1 MNDRTA
7 SKSNL
12 ERAFFSR
19 PRWMPALQLYP
30 SKIDAFL
37 QRFKGRLIV
46 VAGILA
52 VASFYGPE
60 ALAYQ
65 AHIDDPGIKTATRL
79 NWTLF
84 VVALYVVGTIGF
96 YLFATFRAKRDWLF
110 TECLIR
116 EFPNSKAMI
125 EEGMDHHNGIFRLA
139 LLSLLVSGLIIGG
152 AALVQDSS
160 LWWSAPQLH
169 IPLVFIQMC
178 GVFFVAGYF
187 LLRSLAV
194 NRITRLTFEN
204 ESPPSIPLRKQD
216 ESDLYSQLGY
226 HYLMMSGFALFAAV
240 YLFLVWL
247 GLQLE
252 SGDITPTF
260 GFASA
265 ITWTVGPF
273 YLMLVFALVFRPIL
287 DQRNL
292 LLEWNRKRLGSLA
305 EKIDQLVS
313 TEREF
318 DSSNL
323 EQLATYKVA
332 YDVLE
337 SSFPAWPLH
346 PNQARVVIATT
357 TGLILPFLG
366 VLMRS
371 LV

>member
-1 MNDRTA
+1 M
-7 SKSNL
+7 
-12 ERAFFSR
+12 
-19 PRWMPALQLYP
+19 
-30 SKIDAFL
+30 
-37 QRFKGRLIV
+37 
-46 VAGILA
+46 A

-65 AHIDDPGIKTATRL
+65 AHINDPGIKTATRV

-84 VVALYVVGTIGF
+84 VVSLYVVGTIGF
-96 YLFATFRAKRDWLF
+96 YLFATFRAKRDRLL
-110 TECLIR
+110 TVCLIR
-116 EFPNSKAMI
+116 EFPNSKVLI
-125 EEGMDHHNGIFRLA
+125 EKGMDHHNGIFRLA
-139 LLSLLVSGLIIGG
+139 ILSAIVSGSIIGG
-152 AALVQDSS
+152 AAFVQDSS

-169 IPLVFIQMC
+169 IPLVFTQMC

-194 NRITRLTFEN
+194 NRIMRLTFED

-226 HYLMMSGFALFAAV
+226 HYLMMSSFALFSAV

-252 SGDITPTF
+252 SGVITPTF

-273 YLMLVFALVFRPIL
+273 YLALVFGLVFRPIL
-287 DQRNL
+287 NQRRL
-292 LLEWNRKRLGSLA
+292 LQEWNKKRLGPLA
-305 EKIDQLVS
+305 EKIDQIVS
-313 TEREF
+313 TESDY

-323 EQLATYKVA
+323 ARLATYKVA

-337 SSFPAWPLH
+337 SAFPAWPLH
-346 PNQARVVIATT
+346 PNQARFVLATT
-357 TGLILPFLG
+357 TGLIFPFLG